1 MFPREQL
8 EDCTV
13 RQLQR
18 WLLVRWLL
26 LEPTAS
32 ILFAILAVLATVYCV
47 PVTEDGSAVIGQLTQ
62 TVGPAGCSLA
72 T

>member
-47 PVTEDGSAVIGQLTQ
+47 PVTKDGSAVIGQLTQ